1 MSIQKIHC
9 ELESHGALG
18 RIFSS
23 RLGSS
28 KAAVPELFDTRD
40 QFVEDNFSTDRG
52 WGVGVVQVGMQVM
65 GGGR

>member
-1 MSIQKIHC
+1 MHC
-9 ELESHGALG
+9 ELESHRALR

-28 KAAVPELFDTRD
+28 KAVVPKLFDTRD
-40 QFVEDNFSTDRG
+40 QFVEDNFSTDGG

-65 GGGR
+65 GSSR